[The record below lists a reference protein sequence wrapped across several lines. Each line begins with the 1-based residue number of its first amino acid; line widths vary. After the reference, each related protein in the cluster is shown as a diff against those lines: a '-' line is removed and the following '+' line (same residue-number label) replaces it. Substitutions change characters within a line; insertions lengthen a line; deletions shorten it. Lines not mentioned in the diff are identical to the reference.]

1 MKKDL
6 ICPYSLGNNIYN
18 HINMQFE
25 MKERVVAEV
34 ARLLQCQT
42 LLFFYGKLLIT
53 IKSNTQKSELIHLC
67 PSISSPME

>member
-6 ICPYSLGNNIYN
+6 ICPYSLSNNIYK

-34 ARLLQCQT
+34 ARLLQSQT
-42 LLFFYGKLLIT
+42 LLFFWQTELL
-53 IKSNTQKSELIHLC
+53 
-67 PSISSPME
+67 